1 LDREAKKVW
10 DLMQDHQPVC
20 IHGDFDS
27 DGLCATIVL
36 RSCLEAL
43 GIDCFS
49 YLPSRGDGHGVSC
62 DSLREVAQQGAKMV
76 ITVDCGVS
84 AFAEARLAK
93 ELGVQFVVT
102 DHHLPDENLPD
113 AAAIINP
120 QLDDDSS
127 HQNLCGAGVA
137 LKLALAWGNF
147 ADPLKTR
154 SERYLTFFKHAIVLT
169 AIATVADMMPLTGN
183 NRAIVGKALELQPA
197 VTLPGLRCLMDHLK
211 LNENSR
217 SEDWSFQLIPRL
229 NSAQRMERSDLL
241 KDLFTCNETE
251 ALNVVR
257 QLDDLNKER
266 RALQA
271 QHSKTAM
278 ELAPQICEDAF
289 VWIQGDS
296 WSEGF
301 SGLMAN
307 QLVKHFGKP
316 CAVMVESGDELHASL
331 RCPPGYHL
339 KHALDAA
346 SELILQYGGHAQA
359 AGFQAKAEKAEAL
372 KTKLNEVFKAQ
383 DLGKDHLKL
392 MIMDHI
398 PFQELKPTLLAE
410 QRQLE
415 PFGQG
420 NPKPVF
426 ATKGVM
432 LDGSPRVIG
441 ADRSHVSF
449 RVFIPGHES
458 IDCIGFGFADTVM
471 ALDHHG
477 RVDMAYQLGKS
488 PYNSNMQLSIQ
499 SIRQH
504 QTQVVHKV

>member
-1 LDREAKKVW
+1 
-10 DLMQDHQPVC
+10 
-20 IHGDFDS
+20 
-27 DGLCATIVL
+27 
-36 RSCLEAL
+36 
-43 GIDCFS
+43 
-49 YLPSRGDGHGVSC
+49 
-62 DSLREVAQQGAKMV
+62 
-76 ITVDCGVS
+76 
-84 AFAEARLAK
+84 
-93 ELGVQFVVT
+93 
-102 DHHLPDENLPD
+102 
-113 AAAIINP
+113 
-120 QLDDDSS
+120 
-127 HQNLCGAGVA
+127 
-137 LKLALAWGNF
+137 
-147 ADPLKTR
+147 
-154 SERYLTFFKHAIVLT
+154 
-169 AIATVADMMPLTGN
+169 
-183 NRAIVGKALELQPA
+183 
-197 VTLPGLRCLMDHLK
+197 
-211 LNENSR
+211 
-217 SEDWSFQLIPRL
+217 
-229 NSAQRMERSDLL
+229 
-241 KDLFTCNETE
+241 
-251 ALNVVR
+251 
-257 QLDDLNKER
+257 
-266 RALQA
+266 
-271 QHSKTAM
+271 
-278 ELAPQICEDAF
+278 
-289 VWIQGDS
+289 
-296 WSEGF
+296 
-301 SGLMAN
+301 
-307 QLVKHFGKP
+307 
-316 CAVMVESGDELHASL
+316 MVESGDELHASL

-339 KHALDAA
+339 KHALDAT

-359 AGFQAKAEKAEAL
+359 AGFQAKAEHAEAL
-372 KTKLNEVFKAQ
+372 KTKLNEVFKVQ